1 MTKTPAETPTTDP
14 TGTRS
19 EIMDAFA
26 AQLASGGYTGI
37 SLVGVARSVGIRKPS
52 IYHHFP
58 GGKEELYQAV
68 ALRFTARLGDRI
80 DAALNAAGGFERQ
93 LGELVAAVVDPD
105 ARSISFEQRVYDTL
119 EQVSEEARSTVSDHY
134 VRAVLD
140 PVVALFTRAV
150 GAGEVAGEPWF
161 LTNAFLHL
169 ARSVDHSGGDEAA
182 VAVVRLFLDGA
193 RPR

>member
-1 MTKTPAETPTTDP
+1 MTVPTD
-14 TGTRS
+14 TRS

-26 AQLASGGYTGI
+26 GQLAAGGYTGI

-68 ALRFTARLGDRI
+68 ALRFTDRLGDRI
-80 DAALNAAGGFERQ
+80 KTAVAEAGGFEGR
-93 LGELVAAVVDPD
+93 LAELVAAVVDPD

-119 EQVSEEARSTVSDHY
+119 EHVSEKARSTVSDHY

-140 PVVALFTRAV
+140 PVVDVFTRAV
-150 GAGEVAGEPWF
+150 ESGEIAGDPWF

-169 ARSVDHSGGDEAA
+169 ARSVDRSGGDEAA